1 MEWEVWAILEAFAC
15 LEISRER
22 KVQVPESWEILLC
35 EDLQRIELEGDVIL
49 RAWHDFVSDCEVLEV
64 EETSPL
70 LVFLQSF
77 IFLFSLL

>member
-1 MEWEVWAILEAFAC
+1 VC

-22 KVQVPESWEILLC
+22 KVQVPESFEILLC
-35 EDLQRIELEGDVIL
+35 EDLQRTELEKEVVL
-49 RAWHDFVSDCEVLEV
+49 RAWDESVSDCEVLEV
-64 EETSPL
+64 EETSSL